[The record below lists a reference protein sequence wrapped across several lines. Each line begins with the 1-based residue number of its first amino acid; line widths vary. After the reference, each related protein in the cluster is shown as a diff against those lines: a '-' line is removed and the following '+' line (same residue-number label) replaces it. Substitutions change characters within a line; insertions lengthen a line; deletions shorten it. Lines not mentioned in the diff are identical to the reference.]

1 LTIPV
6 TKTLARNIVYGAI
19 ALVAFLGTSGL
30 IHALLPPM
38 IPKGVAAKL
47 EFFSA
52 HKNEFDTLFVGT
64 SHFYYGVSP
73 KIFDETTR
81 AAGLPTRTFNF
92 GIDGMHPPEN
102 FYVLEQILKSR
113 PQNLKWVFIEMGEIE
128 TKLKENELG
137 TERLL
142 YWHDWRRT
150 LVAIRKTLNPRDGL
164 KWYDNVSRIW
174 TARRVLALHLGLFA
188 KRFANVGRAA
198 DWSRTSN
205 NDGAKLELG
214 PAGDGYRIAGSA
226 MLPERAAIFQETLA
240 GELRNAGPRT
250 VDRYTDTAY
259 REAATRVR
267 ELRSTPIFVST
278 PVIFQSVLQFR
289 TAPPPGVVLS
299 FNDAR
304 AYPAFYDSAVRID
317 DGHLTKEG
325 AEGFTR
331 VLAEQFVRYAKQ
343 P

>member
-1 LTIPV
+1 MSKQLS
-6 TKTLARNIVYGAI
+6 RNFVYAAISGA
-19 ALVAFLGTSGL
+19 AFLATSAV
-30 IHALLPPM
+30 IHALLPRM

-47 EFFSA
+47 EYFSD

-102 FYVLEQILKSR
+102 FYVLEQILKAR
-113 PQNLKWVFIEMGEIE
+113 PEALKWVFIEMGEIE

-142 YWHDWRRT
+142 YWHDWPRT
-150 LVAIRKTLNPRDGL
+150 LLALRKTLNPREGL

-174 TARRVLALHLGLFA
+174 TARRVLGLHLGLFA
-188 KRFANVGRAA
+188 KRFTNVGRAA
-198 DWSRTSN
+198 DWSRPSTDEES
-205 NDGAKLELG
+205 KLELG

-226 MLPERAAIFQETLA
+226 MTPDRAAVFQKTLA
-240 GELRNAGPRT
+240 GELSNARPRT
-250 VDRYTDTAY
+250 VDRYTDSAY
-259 REAATRVR
+259 RDAAARVR

-278 PVIFQSVLQFR
+278 PVIFQSVLRFR
-289 TAPPPGVVLS
+289 GSSPPGAVLS
-299 FNDAR
+299 FNDAK
-304 AYPAFYDSAVRID
+304 AYPAFYDTAVRID
-317 DGHLTKEG
+317 DGHLTREG
-325 AEGFTR
+325 AEKFTR
-331 VLAEQFVRYAKQ
+331 LLAEEFVHQAKE